1 LSPLRRRVSSPAR
14 CRRAHDDHGR
24 GALRTQPPHAGGDV
38 LDEVAPTARAA
49 AAAIEKGIAD
59 LTTLDR
65 AATLA
70 DVGNV
75 AVFAASHWAQAPATK
90 LNITGGTV
98 PD

>member
-1 LSPLRRRVSSPAR
+1 VAPCARSRRTSAATS
-14 CRRAHDDHGR
+14 
-24 GALRTQPPHAGGDV
+24 
-38 LDEVAPTARAA
+38 LDEVAPTARTA

-75 AVFAASHWAQAPATK
+75 AVFAASHWAHASATN